1 MPNTRLPMRKITEV
15 LRLYGNVRLSK
26 REIARAIGISR
37 STVSEYLR
45 RAQAA
50 GLGWPLPPEL
60 TEQGLERLL
69 FPPPPPSRARRSE
82 PDWSVLHQEMRR
94 KGVTLQLLWQEYREQ
109 HPDGYQYS
117 AFCEHYR
124 AYAKTLPVTLRQRH
138 APGERLFVDYSGQ
151 TVPIIDPHTG
161 EIRQAEI
168 FLAVLGASNYTYVE
182 ATWTQGLADWI
193 ASHVRCFE
201 FLGGVPELL
210 VPDNLKSGVLHPS
223 FYEPEIHPSYQDLA
237 RHYDT
242 AILPARVRKPRDKAK
257 VEAGVLLAQRWILAR
272 LRHRKFFS
280 LGELNAAIRPLVMAL
295 NAHPFQ
301 KLPGSRR
308 SVFLSVDQPAL
319 KPLPAIRHE
328 FAEWKVVTAGIDY
341 HVEIAGHYY
350 SVPYR
355 FARQKLDARY
365 TTTTVEIFHRGE
377 RVASHPRAFTKGQ
390 HSTQD
395 VHLAPPHQKV
405 AGWNAQRFLDWAQR
419 IGPHT
424 LAAIDHLL
432 RSRRHPQQAYRAA
445 LGILRLE
452 KTYGADRLEAA
463 CDRAIQLQSISWRSL
478 NSILKNHRDRP
489 PRKPTQSR
497 LPAEHANLRGA
508 HYYH

>member
-1 MPNTRLPMRKITEV
+1 MRKITEV

-151 TVPIIDPHTG
+151 TVPIIDPRTG

-210 VPDNLKSGVLHPS
+210 VRAMVKIGV
-223 FYEPEIHPSYQDLA
+223 
-237 RHYDT
+237 
-242 AILPARVRKPRDKAK
+242 
-257 VEAGVLLAQRWILAR
+257 
-272 LRHRKFFS
+272 
-280 LGELNAAIRPLVMAL
+280 
-295 NAHPFQ
+295 
-301 KLPGSRR
+301 
-308 SVFLSVDQPAL
+308 
-319 KPLPAIRHE
+319 
-328 FAEWKVVTAGIDY
+328 
-341 HVEIAGHYY
+341 
-350 SVPYR
+350 
-355 FARQKLDARY
+355 
-365 TTTTVEIFHRGE
+365 
-377 RVASHPRAFTKGQ
+377 
-390 HSTQD
+390 
-395 VHLAPPHQKV
+395 
-405 AGWNAQRFLDWAQR
+405 
-419 IGPHT
+419 
-424 LAAIDHLL
+424 
-432 RSRRHPQQAYRAA
+432 
-445 LGILRLE
+445 
-452 KTYGADRLEAA
+452 
-463 CDRAIQLQSISWRSL
+463 
-478 NSILKNHRDRP
+478 
-489 PRKPTQSR
+489 
-497 LPAEHANLRGA
+497 
-508 HYYH
+508 